1 MIRPS
6 KKLVVLGIAIGF
18 IFGIASVFT
27 QKEVKPEVPQEPE
40 LVFIQE
46 EQSVSEPKNSE
57 VIAESAVQNPL
68 GAVSKDCGNTQA
80 LALQGPILQDISSA
94 AKKDIPSIKAEGLSN
109 FNSCG
114 TYTIAPIKVEI
125 KSLRNIG
132 EGVEIYARAWKN
144 NVPLGFGDGSVEIEK
159 FIIMNPPIMVPDG
172 TQSLK
177 MVEGREVLRDNFKED
192 PVAAIHQVL
201 ADIVKISSKNTG
213 KSPIV
218 LGKVGHSTLTTYPAA
233 GVGGTSVDG
242 GVFRTGVDETIAVI
256 RAGAGTAHDD
266 TSSEISFVRLQAST
280 TSNQFQGDVRHAL
293 TLPGIGVI
301 GAGDVT
307 AATFSIWVTDKTSY
321 DGLSGSASANSA
333 GVLVAATPASTN
345 DLVNADYSQLG
356 ATDFGRTSAQASLT
370 TGAYN
375 DITCNASCQT
385 TIETAATGSGIVGFG
400 LRIGWDFDNTIT
412 GLTHVN
418 SALQGWLGY
427 DADLAGTTSDPRL
440 VVTYTGVVTG
450 ERRVILIQ

>member
-6 KKLVVLGIAIGF
+6 KKFAILAVAIVF
-18 IFGIASVFT
+18 VFGIVGVFT
-27 QKEVKPEVPQEPE
+27 QGIKPEVPQEPE

-46 EQSVSEPKNSE
+46 QPVSEVVKSE
-57 VIAESAVQNPL
+57 VQNPL
-68 GAVSKDCGNTQA
+68 GAVSKDCGDTQA
-80 LALQGPILQDISSA
+80 LAIQGPILQDISTA

-114 TYTIAPIKVEI
+114 IYTIAPIKVEI
-125 KSLRNIG
+125 QSLRNIG

-201 ADIVKISSKNTG
+201 ADVVKISSKNTG
-213 KSPIV
+213 KSSIV
-218 LGKVGHSTLTTYPAA
+218 SGKVGHSTLTTYPAA

-242 GVFRTGVDETIAVI
+242 AVSRNGVDQTIAAI
-256 RAGAGTAHDD
+256 KAGAGTAHDD
-266 TSSEISFVRLQAST
+266 TSTEISIARLQAST
-280 TSNQFQGDVRHAL
+280 TSNQFQSNVQHIL
-293 TLPGIGVI
+293 TFPGIGTI

-307 AATFSIWVTDKTSY
+307 AATFSIWVTDTTSY
-321 DGLSGSASANSA
+321 VGLSGAASANSA
-333 GVLVAATPASTN
+333 GVLVAATPAATN
-345 DLVNADYSQLG
+345 DLVNADYNQLG
-356 ATDFGRTSAQASLT
+356 ATDFGRTAKQDTLT
-370 TGAYN
+370 AGAYN
-375 DITCNASCQT
+375 DVTCNASCQT
-385 TIETAATGSGIVGFG
+385 TIETAATGTGVVSFG
-400 LRIGWDFDNTIT
+400 MQLGWVFDSTIT

-427 DADLAGTTSDPRL
+427 DADVAGTTSDPRL
-440 VVTYTGVVTG
+440 VITYTGVVTG